1 MADVTIYLVDDHAVL
16 RDGLKVIL
24 GAVPGY
30 RVVGEAGDGKTAIEE
45 IERIKPMVVILDISL
60 PVMTGIDVAR
70 QLKKY
75 HPEIRIIILSQ
86 HGNEEYV
93 NKLLGFGVEGYL
105 FKESASQYLVQAI
118 DEVSRG
124 NIHLD
129 PNITRMLVDG
139 MTGVRPTAKEPKN
152 GVLPALSEREKEV
165 LKLIAEGY
173 TGKEIG
179 AMLRISEQTVKVHRA
194 NIVRKI
200 KAESTA
206 DLVRYAVREGLIQ
219 V

>member
-1 MADVTIYLVDDHAVL
+1 MDKVTIYLVDDHAVL

-30 RVVGEAGDGKTAIEE
+30 QVVGEAGDGRTALDE
-45 IERIKPMVVILDISL
+45 IERIKPRVVILDISL

-75 HPEIRIIILSQ
+75 HPEIKIIILSQ

-105 FKESASQYLVQAI
+105 FKESASQYLVRAI
-118 DEVSRG
+118 DEVSHG

-129 PNITRMLVDG
+129 PNITKMLVDG
-139 MTGVRPTAKEPKN
+139 MTGARPASPETRE
-152 GVLPALSEREKEV
+152 GILPALSEREKEV
-165 LKLIAEGY
+165 IKLVAEGY

-194 NIVRKI
+194 NIMRKI
-200 KAESTA
+200 KADSTA

>member
-206 DLVRYAVREGLIQ
+206 
-219 V
+219 

>member
-1 MADVTIYLVDDHAVL
+1 MDSVNIYLVDDHAVL

-30 RVVGEAGDGKTAIEE
+30 RVVGEAGDGRTALDE
-45 IERIKPMVVILDISL
+45 IERIKPHVVILDISL

-75 HPEIRIIILSQ
+75 HPGIKIIILSQ

-105 FKESASQYLVQAI
+105 FKESASQYLVRAI

-129 PNITRMLVDG
+129 PNITKMLVDG
-139 MTGVRPTAKEPKN
+139 MTGARPVPAEAKE
-152 GVLPALSEREKEV
+152 GVLPSLSEREKEV
-165 LKLIAEGY
+165 IKLVAEGY

-194 NIVRKI
+194 NIMRKI
-200 KAESTA
+200 KADSTA